1 MIPGNSHLSRS
12 GAIVLIAGGIFGAT
26 SPSAAQTDGPIVRMG
41 AMAFDGGGEAYYGA
55 DYGVWANN
63 GIVPQI
69 TTAQSGQVII
79 QGVLSGELDVGI
91 ANPFSIATAIAR
103 NIPIVMIAPAVV
115 YSSKDST
122 PNLVVAKNGSIKSPK
137 DLIGATFGV
146 TTLSDLSQLSL
157 LAWLERNNIPRD
169 GVKFVE
175 LTFGEVGVA
184 LTKNVIQAAII
195 IEPFRS
201 AAIAAGQIHDIGDT
215 LLAMAPEIS
224 PMAWFTTRT
233 WLKNNRDLAKRLVKA
248 IYATAA
254 FTNNHPKETG
264 DTLARITKTEPAVM
278 ASLKRLIFATSNER
292 RYTEPILSFAAEYKM
307 IARPVTFEEF
317 SPPI

>member
-1 MIPGNSHLSRS
+1 M
-12 GAIVLIAGGIFGAT
+12 
-26 SPSAAQTDGPIVRMG
+26 
-41 AMAFDGGGEAYYGA
+41 
-55 DYGVWANN
+55 
-63 GIVPQI
+63 
-69 TTAQSGQVII
+69 
-79 QGVLSGELDVGI
+79 
-91 ANPFSIATAIAR
+91 
-103 NIPIVMIAPAVV
+103 
-115 YSSKDST
+115 
-122 PNLVVAKNGSIKSPK
+122 
-137 DLIGATFGV
+137 

-278 ASLKRLIFATSNER
+278 ASFEAAHLRNEQRTQIHRADPLVRRRIQNDRSACHVRGVQSTDLTVVATSDLKSLRRTRREPAPEHLSDGRRIER
-292 RYTEPILSFAAEYKM
+292 FWKM
-307 IARPVTFEEF
+307 IVHPGVEALAAIVFHRMGGHRDIGKCAASIVRRMMRVASKPSMSGICTSMSTASKWAPGASTFSTASRPLSAGSIVI
-317 SPPI
+317 P